1 MVGTAQPVCLSASGI
16 EGRRY
21 DSTMNLRKRETHR
34 VSFHCWGWTA
44 GPFPLCLAVAGEAF
58 LLTSLFIER
67 DYRNVALR
75 SHCRSAV
82 RRPLTDEEET
92 DCRKPKRVLRLPD
105 LDHAKT
111 AVINTLGSPDS
122 QRSYRFAIDDFVAW
136 YCSEPRLAFNKTVVL
151 RYRLQLEARHL
162 SASTINVRLA
172 AVRRL
177 AYEAADSGLLS
188 PELAASIR
196 RVKGP
201 KKLGVRLGNWLT
213 AQQGKALL
221 SIPVGSSVRGKR
233 DYAMLALLLGCG
245 LRRSELVH
253 LTMEHLQQREEH
265 WAIVDLIGKGGH
277 VRTVPVPAWVKAA
290 IDIWSRLRTS
300 KTGRLFRCVNK
311 TGSIWGRGITEKVVW
326 CMVRECASKAKLEK
340 LAPHDLRRTC
350 ARLCHE
356 SGGELEQIQFLLG
369 HVSVQTT
376 ERYLG
381 CKQRLR
387 EAVND
392 KIGLEPFRDSPAG

>member
-1 MVGTAQPVCLSASGI
+1 MK
-16 EGRRY
+16 
-21 DSTMNLRKRETHR
+21 KR
-34 VSFHCWGWTA
+34 
-44 GPFPLCLAVAGEAF
+44 
-58 LLTSLFIER
+58 LL
-67 DYRNVALR
+67 
-75 SHCRSAV
+75 
-82 RRPLTDEEET
+82 
-92 DCRKPKRVLRLPD
+92 CRKPKRILRLPD

-111 AVINTLGSPDS
+111 AVLNTLGSPES
-122 QRSYRFAIDDFVAW
+122 QRSYRFAIEDFITW

-162 SASTINVRLA
+162 SPSTINVRLA

-196 RVKGP
+196 RVRGP

-213 AQQGKALL
+213 ANQGKALL

-233 DYAMLALLLGCG
+233 DFAMLALLLGCG

-265 WAIVDLIGKGGH
+265 WAIIDLVGKGGH
-277 VRTVPVPAWVKAA
+277 VRTVPIPMWVKEAV
-290 IDIWSRLRTS
+290 DVWSTFANIRS
-300 KTGRLFRCVNK
+300 GRLFRCVNK
-311 TGSIWGRGITEKVVW
+311 TGAIWGQGISEKVVW

-392 KIGLEPFRDSPAG
+392 KIGLESFGDSPGG